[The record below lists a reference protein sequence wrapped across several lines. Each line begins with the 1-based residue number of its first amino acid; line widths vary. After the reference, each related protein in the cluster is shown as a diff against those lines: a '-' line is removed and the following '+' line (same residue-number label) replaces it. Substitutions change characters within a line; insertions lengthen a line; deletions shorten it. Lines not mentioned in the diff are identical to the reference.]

1 MGTLRTS
8 GLSAGLLGLAAVF
21 ALLGVLYALG
31 TINFLTTH
39 PTGSHHYQHAVVLAA
54 LSLGSLVAA
63 TLARPGRTT

>member
-1 MGTLRTS
+1 
-8 GLSAGLLGLAAVF
+8 VF